1 MSTYHQPVML
11 QEALEGLAIQPT
23 GTYVDVT
30 FGGGGHSRA
39 ILAKLDAAGRLLAFD
54 QDEDATQNSIT
65 DDRFTLIQQNFRHL
79 KRFLRLHKALPV
91 DGILADLGISS
102 HQIDT
107 PERGFSTRFSARLD
121 MRMRQD
127 TGLDAYTVVNT
138 YSAQRLQHVFK
149 AYGELPGAYRLAAA
163 IVQQR
168 EKQPIETTEALKAVA
183 GPFVKGKASQYFAQ
197 LFQAIRIEVNQE
209 LEALKELLVQSGE
222 VLKEGGRLVV
232 IAYHSLEDR
241 LVKQYMKKGTF
252 EGDALKDF
260 YGQPLMPFST
270 VVGRA
275 LQASAEEIAINP
287 RARSARLRIA
297 QKRQL

>member
-11 QEALEGLAIQPT
+11 QEALDGLAIQPT

-30 FGGGGHSRA
+30 FGGGGHSKA
-39 ILAKLDAAGRLLAFD
+39 ILAKLGPTGRLLAFD
-54 QDEDATQNSIT
+54 QDEDAAQNSIA
-65 DDRFTLIQQNFRHL
+65 DDRFTLIPQNFRHL

-127 TGLDAYTVVNT
+127 SGLDAYTVVNT
-138 YSAQRLQHVFK
+138 YSAQQLQQVFK
-149 AYGELPGAYRLAAA
+149 AYGELPGAHRLAAA

-168 EKQPIETTEALKAVA
+168 DKQPIETTEALKAVA
-183 GPFVKGKASQYFAQ
+183 TPFVKGKASQYFAQ

-241 LVKQYMKKGTF
+241 LVKRYMKKGTF

-270 VVGRA
+270 VIGRA

-297 QKRQL
+297 QKR